1 VRPLRPQAPLGPGGG
16 YLERVFRASEEENRR
31 VILSRLP
38 AGRGGSLLDIG
49 THDGSFTARIAGR
62 VAADRVHG
70 VELIEHHAERARER
84 GVEVVTADVDQGLPF
99 EDGSFNTVH
108 ANQVIEHVRRT
119 DVFLSE
125 IRRVLAPG
133 GIACISTNNLSSWHN
148 VLSLAIGYQPMPMHV
163 SDQVLVGNP
172 LNPEH
177 GGLHED
183 IGRTHLRLFTGRALS
198 ELCAHHGLRTVSLES
213 SGYYPL
219 PPRLA
224 RVVARLDPGHGAFL
238 VAIVERA

>member
-1 VRPLRPQAPLGPGGG
+1 
-16 YLERVFRASEEENRR
+16 

-38 AGRGGSLLDIG
+38 AGRGGTLLDIG
-49 THDGSFTARIAGR
+49 THDGAFTER
-62 VAADRVHG
+62 VAARVGADHAVG
-70 VELIEHHAERARER
+70 IELIEHHAERARAR
-84 GVEVVTADVDQGLPF
+84 GIDVVTADVDGGLPF
-99 EDGSFNTVH
+99 EDGSFETVH

-125 IRRVLAPG
+125 IRRVLAPR
-133 GIACISTNNLSSWHN
+133 GIACVSTNNLSSWHN
-148 VLSLAIGYQPMPMHV
+148 VFSLALGFQPMPMHV
-163 SDQVLVGNP
+163 SDQVMVGNP

-183 IGRTHLRLFTGRALS
+183 IGRTHLRLFTGLALR
-198 ELCAHHGLRTVSLES
+198 ELCSHHGLRTISLDS

-224 RVVARLDPGHGAFL
+224 WLAARLDARHGAFL
-238 VAIVERA
+238 VAILERA

>member
-1 VRPLRPQAPLGPGGG
+1 M
-16 YLERVFRASEEENRR
+16 
-31 VILSRLP
+31 ILSRLP

-49 THDGSFTARIAGR
+49 THDGAFTVRVAGR
-62 VAADRVHG
+62 LAANPVHG

-84 GVEVVTADVDQGLPF
+84 GIDVAVADVDAGLPF
-99 EDGSFNTVH
+99 EDGGFDSVH

-125 IRRVLAPG
+125 IRRVLAPRG
-133 GIACISTNNLSSWHN
+133 LAYLPTNTLSSWHN
-148 VLSLAIGYQPMPMHV
+148 VLSLALGYQPMPMHV

-177 GGLHED
+177 GGPHED
-183 IGRTHLRLFTGRALS
+183 LGRTHLRLFTGRALS
-198 ELCAHHGLRTVSLES
+198 ELCSHHGLRTVRLES

-224 RVVARLDPGHGAFL
+224 RVAARLDPRHGAFL